1 MTSLTVSYYGVMSFD
16 IVIMHPKLS
25 PILIIPSFHG
35 VTTLA
40 PKAQKISILV
50 RYAMDDFTLMHHV
63 IKLPLPVIV
72 ENEGVHFEGN
82 CIRD

>member
-16 IVIMHPKLS
+16 IIIIHPKLS

-40 PKAQKISILV
+40 PKAKKISILV
-50 RYAMDDFTLMHHV
+50 RYAMDAFTHMHHV
-63 IKLPLPVIV
+63 LKLPLPVIV
-72 ENEGVHFEGN
+72 ENEGVHFEVN